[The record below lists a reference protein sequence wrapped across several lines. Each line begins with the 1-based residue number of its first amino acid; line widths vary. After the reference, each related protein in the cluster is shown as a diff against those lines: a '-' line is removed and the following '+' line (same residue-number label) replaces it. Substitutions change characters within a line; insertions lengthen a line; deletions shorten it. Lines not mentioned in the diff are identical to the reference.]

1 MTAAASGHPSDGPV
15 PRRSH
20 RRLSRAL
27 GIGFGVL
34 MLALVGWMARKVEWS
49 SVGGALSGYGAGTI
63 AAATLAALTSHLLY
77 SFYDRIGMK
86 WAGLHHPARRIMRIS
101 FTSYAFNLNFGPLV
115 GALAMRVRMY
125 SRLGLSAEAIA
136 RIVGVSVV
144 TNWLGYA
151 VLGGAV
157 FLLGDI
163 RPPGDWAVGRT
174 ALQAIG
180 AALWLAVAA
189 YVATSAWAGGRDFS
203 LRGGRWTVPRLRMA
217 AVQLTVSCG
226 HWLATAAVLC
236 LLFRQQVG
244 YAEVLAVFLLAA
256 VAGAIAHIPAGLG
269 VLEAVFVG
277 LLAPPLAT
285 PSIIAAL
292 LVYRAVYYLL
302 PLGLAIVLY
311 LSTELKPGR

>member
-1 MTAAASGHPSDGPV
+1 
-15 PRRSH
+15 
-20 RRLSRAL
+20 
-27 GIGFGVL
+27 
-34 MLALVGWMARKVEWS
+34 
-49 SVGGALSGYGAGTI
+49 
-63 AAATLAALTSHLLY
+63 
-77 SFYDRIGMK
+77 
-86 WAGLHHPARRIMRIS
+86 
-101 FTSYAFNLNFGPLV
+101 
-115 GALAMRVRMY
+115 
-125 SRLGLSAEAIA
+125 
-136 RIVGVSVV
+136 
-144 TNWLGYA
+144 
-151 VLGGAV
+151 
-157 FLLGDI
+157 
-163 RPPGDWAVGRT
+163 
-174 ALQAIG
+174 
-180 AALWLAVAA
+180 
-189 YVATSAWAGGRDFS
+189 VATSAWAGGRDFS